1 MLRYL
6 VLALVAASS
15 VARAD
20 WQVQPESRVG
30 YVSIKQNAVAE
41 NNRFTGVSGSI
52 AADGSVVVAIDLS
65 SVDTGVDIRNQRM
78 QSMFFE
84 VAAFPEARVT
94 AQLDPVD
101 VAQLAAGAPMERE
114 LMLTVDLHGM
124 AVEVPARLRA
134 LKVNDV
140 LYVQTLEPV
149 LLSAGSFGLE
159 DGVAGLQAVAGLA
172 AVSRAVPVFIDLQL
186 KEVR

>member
-1 MLRYL
+1 MRFL
-6 VLALVAASS
+6 VLALVVASAA
-15 VARAD
+15 VRAD
-20 WQVQPESRVG
+20 WQVQPDSRVG

-52 AADGSVVVAIDLS
+52 AADGSVEVVIDLS

-84 VAAFPEARVT
+84 VADFPEARVT

-101 VAQLAAGAPMERE
+101 VAQLAAGAPMERD
-114 LMLTVDLHGM
+114 LMLRVDLHGM

-134 LKVNDV
+134 LKVNEV
-140 LYVQTLEPV
+140 LHVQTVEPI

-159 DGVAGLQAVAGLA
+159 AGVAGLQEVAGLA
-172 AVSRAVPVFIDLQL
+172 AISRAVPVFIDLKL
-186 KEVR
+186 REVR